1 MAFHWQRNLLLF
13 IVLTLLVNLSKAQDD
28 PPNGSEEEE
37 EDDSSSE
44 ETVEDSNESQR
55 RRRRRRRLA
64 ESSDEGEKIAQN
76 ISKNSRTIPGLPNL
90 EDITK
95 IAEIL
100 TTVGQ
105 QILPALVSGD
115 SGIDEWNELNTND
128 VSITKQV
135 KKPTFLTD
143 TGCMVF
149 LSKTVEIFTRHSQ
162 ITNDISLKLSTFVL
176 WNILLKRIVYSR
188 TNNVFSFVQISNGE
202 EIGKEGT
209 YQYMVTGMFYEA
221 VKLYGVIFGPKFLS
235 LGTKNKTNRLRTD
248 RQALIDSNCDF
259 HSIGTMKAGDHGDH
273 GPPLNTLNHPTVAHI
288 TIFQNRALNG
298 KWSNK

>member
-105 QILPALVSGD
+105 QILPALVSGN
-115 SGIDEWNELNTND
+115 SG
-128 VSITKQV
+128 STK
-135 KKPTFLTD
+135 
-143 TGCMVF
+143 
-149 LSKTVEIFTRHSQ
+149 
-162 ITNDISLKLSTFVL
+162 
-176 WNILLKRIVYSR
+176 LL
-188 TNNVFSFVQISNGE
+188 
-202 EIGKEGT
+202 
-209 YQYMVTGMFYEA
+209 
-221 VKLYGVIFGPKFLS
+221 
-235 LGTKNKTNRLRTD
+235 
-248 RQALIDSNCDF
+248 
-259 HSIGTMKAGDHGDH
+259 
-273 GPPLNTLNHPTVAHI
+273 
-288 TIFQNRALNG
+288 QNRGQLLQNAKNEIDMLAEKIFFG
-298 KWSNK
+298 